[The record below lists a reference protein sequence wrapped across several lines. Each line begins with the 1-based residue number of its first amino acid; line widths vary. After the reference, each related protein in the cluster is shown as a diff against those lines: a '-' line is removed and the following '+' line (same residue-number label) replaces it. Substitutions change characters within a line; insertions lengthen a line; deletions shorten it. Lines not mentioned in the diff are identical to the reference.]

1 MNNDIAELKEAVCKI
16 VAHQEY
22 QSKATQRSFVLLILV
37 IIIGGGI
44 SIYWSTY
51 WDARFKDNQA
61 PKNESKDWYDVSSA
75 TRKGDLKNAL
85 QIADGLLLQTP
96 LDFDGHYK
104 KGEIYLMMGD
114 KEKAKESFQTAAR
127 IFPLPRYKA
136 AVDAISSTSVEQ

>member
-61 PKNESKDWYDVSSA
+61 PKNESKS
-75 TRKGDLKNAL
+75 
-85 QIADGLLLQTP
+85 
-96 LDFDGHYK
+96 
-104 KGEIYLMMGD
+104 M
-114 KEKAKESFQTAAR
+114 
-127 IFPLPRYKA
+127 FPLPRGPRWLA
-136 AVDAISSTSVEQ
+136 PI